1 MYYVDKTASVAGLI
15 RDMMHGHQLVTAP
28 HGFGKSLMMSAVDAF
43 LNIDYRGNIWFDR
56 LDISEEHD
64 LDIHRN
70 AYPVVSMD
78 LSRVDP
84 EDIEGLQDLIIAAAN
99 QALEQID
106 KTNQERIGAIT
117 GGMKLPF

>member
-1 MYYVDKTASVAGLI
+1 MAKGFRGGMGMGGNMNQVVAQAQRMQRQIEMAQAEIQEMRFTGTAGGELVKVVVTGK
-15 RDMMHGHQLVTAP
+15 HQLESVEIA
-28 HGFGKSLMMSAVDAF
+28 KEV
-43 LNIDYRGNIWFDR
+43 
-56 LDISEEHD
+56 
-64 LDIHRN
+64 
-70 AYPVVSMD
+70 
-78 LSRVDP
+78 VDP